1 MKKARSF
8 AVLVGAGLV
17 GVLSLWPTLDG
28 AVALVAASDP
38 ERMPSEAL
46 LRGLLLL
53 QPALLLALATAAGIT
68 FAPRLGLRSIMVE
81 RVNGHVA
88 AQPVS
93 LDVGRA
99 ALGGLIGCAI
109 IVAGDLMFAAL
120 DPAAFDR
127 LHTTPSTWPEA
138 LLTGA
143 LYGGLTEE
151 IITRWGL
158 MSLLAWGLTKLSL
171 RQSAAIASA
180 MGLSALLFAAGHLPA
195 LAASLDE
202 PSPVVI
208 VRTLVLNTAAGI
220 VFGWLFWRRNLETAM
235 LAHAATHLLLFGARY
250 VGIAS

>member
-8 AVLVGAGLV
+8 ALLVGAGLV

-28 AVALVAASDP
+28 AVALVAASGPDN
-38 ERMPSEAL
+38 MPPEAL

-53 QPALLLALATAAGIT
+53 QPALLVALASAAGIA

-81 RVNGHVA
+81 RVNGDVA
-88 AQPVS
+88 AQGVS

-99 ALGGLIGCAI
+99 TIGGLVGCAI

-120 DPAAFDR
+120 DPSAFDR

-138 LLTGA
+138 LLTGV

-158 MSLLAWGLTKLSL
+158 MSLLAWGLTRLGL
-171 RQSAAIASA
+171 RRSAAIGSA
-180 MGLSALLFAAGHLPA
+180 MALSALLFAAGHLPA
-195 LAASLDE
+195 LVASLGD
-202 PSPVVI
+202 PGPVVI
-208 VRTLVLNTAAGI
+208 VRTLVLNMAAGI
-220 VFGWLFWRRNLETAM
+220 VFGWLFWQRNLETAM
-235 LAHAATHLLLFGARY
+235 LAHAATHVLLFGARLAG
-250 VGIAS
+250 VAS